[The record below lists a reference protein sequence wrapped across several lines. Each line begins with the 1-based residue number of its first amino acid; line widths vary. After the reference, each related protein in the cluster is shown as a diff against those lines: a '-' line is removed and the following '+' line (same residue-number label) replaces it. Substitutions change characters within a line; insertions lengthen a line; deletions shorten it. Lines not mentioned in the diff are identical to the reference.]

1 MTSQAHLNPPDLHSP
16 APNKTEGNWYAV
28 ITLSITAFVL
38 VTSEFLPIGVLTAIA
53 QDLNVSIGTAGLMIS
68 LPGVMGAFAAP
79 LVSVCAKS
87 LDRRYLLIGLTAV
100 MVVANFVTSLS
111 QSFEIVLASRFVLG
125 IAIGGFWATAIALSG
140 RVAPAHLPIAKATAI
155 VMAGVTLAT
164 VLGVPIGTWL
174 SELYGWRSAFL
185 ITSIIGAIILVLEC
199 IFLPRLKPTSA
210 IKLSDLP
217 ALFIDPQARK
227 GLVIILLI
235 GLAHFSTYSYL
246 APFFKNVAGFNGA
259 TISVLLLIYG
269 IAGFFGNAF
278 AGYSSNINVRYTLA
292 TVGVFLAI
300 VFVGFPIFA
309 THLTGAYLL
318 TALWGFAFGAFPT
331 TANIWMFL
339 HAPQAVE
346 KGMPLFVGMFQV
358 IIALG
363 ALIGGYMVDHFSTSI
378 LLYSVVAF
386 IAFALLAVFT
396 HSRGL
401 NNPKVQPTNV
411 KTSKVCE
418 AS

>member
-1 MTSQAHLNPPDLHSP
+1 MNRQANLTQPDSSHT
-16 APNKTEGNWYAV
+16 APSKTEGNWYAV

-38 VTSEFLPIGVLTAIA
+38 VTSEFLPIGVLNAIA
-53 QDLNVSIGTAGLMIS
+53 QDLHVTVGQAGLMIT

-79 LVSVCAKS
+79 LVSVWAKN

-100 MVVANFVTSLS
+100 MVVANCVTSLAET
-111 QSFEIVLASRFVLG
+111 FEMILVSRFVLG

-174 SELYGWRSAFL
+174 SEIYGWRSAFL
-185 ITSIIGAIILVLEC
+185 ITSVIGAAILVLEC
-199 IFLPRLKPTSA
+199 IFLPKLKPTSA
-210 IKLSDLP
+210 IKFSDLP
-217 ALFIDPQARK
+217 ALFIDPKARK

-259 TISVLLLIYG
+259 TISALLLIYG

-292 TVGVFLAI
+292 TVGLFLAI

-309 THLTGAYLL
+309 THLTGAYIL

-363 ALIGGYMVDHFSTSI
+363 ALMGGYMVDHFSTSI
-378 LLYSVVAF
+378 LLYSVVAL

-401 NNPKVQPTNV
+401 NNPKAQIKVQ
-411 KTSKVCE
+411 SDHKVCE
-418 AS
+418 SI

>member
-1 MTSQAHLNPPDLHSP
+1 MNRQADLTQPDSNHT
-16 APNKTEGNWYAV
+16 APSKTEGNWYAV

-38 VTSEFLPIGVLTAIA
+38 VTSEFLPIGVLNAIA
-53 QDLNVSIGTAGLMIS
+53 QELNISVGQAGLMIT

-79 LVSVCAKS
+79 LVSVWAKN

-100 MVVANFVTSLS
+100 MVIANAVTSLAET
-111 QSFEIVLASRFVLG
+111 FEMILLSRFVLG

-140 RVAPAHLPIAKATAI
+140 RVAPSHLPIAKATAI

-185 ITSIIGAIILVLEC
+185 ITSVIGAAILVLEC
-199 IFLPRLKPTSA
+199 IFLPQLKPTSA
-210 IKLSDLP
+210 IKFRDLP
-217 ALFIDPQARK
+217 ALFVDPKARK

-246 APFFKNVAGFNGA
+246 APFFKNVAGFNGT
-259 TISVLLLIYG
+259 TISALLLMYG
-269 IAGFFGNAF
+269 VAGFFGNAF

-292 TVGVFLAI
+292 MVGVFLAI
-300 VFVGFPIFA
+300 VFIGFPAFA
-309 THLTGAYLL
+309 THLTGAYIL

-363 ALIGGYMVDHFSTSI
+363 ALMGGYMVDHFSTSI
-378 LLYSVVAF
+378 LLYSVVAL
-386 IAFALLAVFT
+386 IAVALVAVFT

-401 NNPKVQPTNV
+401 NNPKVQITLKPDH
-411 KTSKVCE
+411 KVCE
-418 AS
+418 SI

>member
-1 MTSQAHLNPPDLHSP
+1 MNTQANLNESHLQQTAPDQHQ
-16 APNKTEGNWYAV
+16 GNWYAV

-38 VTSEFLPIGVLTAIA
+38 VTSEFLPIGVLNAIA
-53 QDLNVSIGTAGLMIS
+53 QDLQVTVGTAGLVIT

-79 LVSVCAKS
+79 LISVWVKG

-100 MVVANFVTSLS
+100 MVIANFITAYAA
-111 QSFEIVLASRFVLG
+111 SFALILFSRFILG

-174 SELYGWRSAFL
+174 SELYGWRTAFL
-185 ITSIIGAIILVLEC
+185 MTAVIGAVILVFEYL
-199 IFLPRLKPTSA
+199 FLPKLYPTSA
-210 IKLSDLP
+210 IQYRDLP
-217 ALFIDPQARK
+217 ALFADPKARK

-246 APFFKNVAGFNGA
+246 APFFKNVSGFNGA
-259 TISVLLLIYG
+259 TISTLLLVYG
-269 IAGFFGNAF
+269 AAGFFGNAF
-278 AGYSSNINVRYTLA
+278 AGYSSNLNVRYTLA
-292 TVGVFLAI
+292 AVGVCLAV
-300 VFVGFPIFA
+300 VFIGFPIYA
-309 THLTGAYLL
+309 THLTGAYFL
-318 TALWGFAFGAFPT
+318 TAIWGFAFGAFPT

-346 KGMPLFVGMFQV
+346 KGMPLFVGIFQV
-358 IIALG
+358 MIALG
-363 ALIGGYMVDHFSTSI
+363 ALIGGFMVDHFSTSI
-378 LLYSVVAF
+378 LLYSVVTL

-401 NNPKVQPTNV
+401 NNPKIIEQ
-411 KTSKVCE
+411 
-418 AS
+418 ASTCQN

>member
-16 APNKTEGNWYAV
+16 SPIKTEGNWYAV

-53 QDLNVSIGTAGLMIS
+53 QDLNISIGTAGLMIS

-79 LVSVCAKS
+79 LVSVWAKS

-174 SELYGWRSAFL
+174 NELYGWRSAFL
-185 ITSIIGAIILVLEC
+185 ITSIIGAIILILEC

-292 TVGVFLAI
+292 IVGLFLAI
-300 VFVGFPIFA
+300 VFVGFPMFA